1 MTRWMS
7 LTSSRPPPAPP
18 APNPVP
24 PTPPSKPDPTDADI
38 RSNRKSIAKDTCL
51 FYAKVGSEDDVKAK
65 RDERGLSGYVILKDT
80 WLNRDYTRNTING
93 MSGRGTR
100 GQRFFSRASR
110 VLAEDCSGTVYVFL
124 QPGSGTNWP
133 ELAGTIWAK
142 DEWPA
147 LVANGKVDK
156 VIRLDWTDANKK
168 QAIKGS
174 LSKRTVATTIEA
186 RDSNDKCTLS
196 PEYKVFGHL
205 NARLPGV
212 LRCR

>member
-1 MTRWMS
+1 
-7 LTSSRPPPAPP
+7 
-18 APNPVP
+18 
-24 PTPPSKPDPTDADI
+24 
-38 RSNRKSIAKDTCL
+38 
-51 FYAKVGSEDDVKAK
+51 
-65 RDERGLSGYVILKDT
+65 
-80 WLNRDYTRNTING
+80 
-93 MSGRGTR
+93 MSGRRTR

-156 VIRLDWTDANKK
+156 VIRLDWTDANKRE
-168 QAIKGS
+168 AIKGS

-196 PEYKVFGHL
+196 PEYKVFGHP
-205 NARLPGV
+205 NAKLPGV